1 VASYLSKL
9 PNVNT
14 IEGDAT
20 DLNSCKKLVKGCDA
34 ILALHGPVRPNPLQS
49 LFCLLP
55 ESDPKHSKSVNYVAI
70 QNLIDAAKGEEKCK
84 RIVRIT
90 GKGEQPTQ
98 FFTVL
103 INMLG
108 NMAKAWNYEGEQ
120 LLRESGVDYTIV
132 RPGVMSGTD
141 TKPEDKMLA
150 LADNGGDLPVT
161 AVSFSQIAGLCIDCL
176 DYPNTSKSTLTAMNV
191 DAGRGESIYAPLLAK
206 VKPDSRKF
214 LKTLLAEH
222 KKGARTGAAI
232 LAAFAAVFLTGAMAF
247 TKAVWS
253 LMFKLIPKQ

>member
-1 VASYLSKL
+1 M
-9 PNVNT
+9 

-34 ILALHGPVRPNPLQS
+34 VLALHGPVKPPPLQS

-70 QNLIDAAKGEEKCK
+70 QNLIDAAKEEPKCK

-90 GKGEQPTQ
+90 GKGESPTQ

-120 LLRESGVDYTIV
+120 LLRDSGVDYTII
-132 RPGVMSGTD
+132 RPGVMSKTTD
-141 TKPEDKMLA
+141 TKPEDKVLA

-176 DYPNTSKSTLTAMNV
+176 DYPNASKSTLTAMNV
-191 DAGRGESIYAPLLAK
+191 VEPGSGESSYAPLLAK

-214 LKTLLAEH
+214 PKSLLVEH

-232 LAAFAAVFLTGAMAF
+232 LAAVVSVFLTGAVALS
-247 TKAVWS
+247 KAVWG
-253 LMFKLIPKQ
+253 LMFKLISKQ

>member
-1 VASYLSKL
+1 M
-9 PNVNT
+9 

-34 ILALHGPVRPNPLQS
+34 ILALHGPLKPPPLQS

-70 QNLIDAAKGEEKCK
+70 QNLIDSAKEEPKCK

-120 LLRESGVDYTIV
+120 LLRDSEIDYTII
-132 RPGVMSGTD
+132 RPGVMNGKT
-141 TKPEDKMLA
+141 TKPEDKVLA

-176 DYPNTSKSTLTAMNV
+176 DYPNASKSTLTAMNV
-191 DAGRGESIYAPLLAK
+191 DVGNGESSYAPLLAK
-206 VKPDSRKF
+206 VKSDSRSF
-214 LKTLLAEH
+214 PKTLLAEH
-222 KKGARTGAAI
+222 KKGARTGAAV
-232 LAAFAAVFLTGAMAF
+232 LAAFTAVFLTGAMAF
-247 TKAVWS
+247 TKAVWG
-253 LMFKLIPKQ
+253 LMFKLISKQ

>member
-1 VASYLSKL
+1 M
-9 PNVNT
+9 

-120 LLRESGVDYTIV
+120 LLRDSGVDYTII
-132 RPGVMSGTD
+132 RPGVMSAKAD
-141 TKPEDKMLA
+141 TKSEDKVLA

-161 AVSFSQIAGLCIDCL
+161 PVSFSQIAGLCIDCL
-176 DYPNTSKSTLTAMNV
+176 DYPNSSKSTLTAMNV
-191 DAGRGESIYAPLLAK
+191 DGKGESSYAPLLAK

-214 LKTLLAEH
+214 PKTLLAEH

-232 LAAFAAVFLTGAMAF
+232 LAAVVSVFLTGAAAF
-247 TKAVWS
+247 TKAVWGI
-253 LMFKLIPKQ
+253 LFKLISKQ

>member
-1 VASYLSKL
+1 M
-9 PNVNT
+9 

-34 ILALHGPVRPNPLQS
+34 ILALHGPVRPPPIQS

-55 ESDPKHSKSVNYVAI
+55 ESDPKHSRSVNYVAI
-70 QNLIDAAKGEEKCK
+70 QNLIDAAQGEEKCK

-90 GKGEQPTQ
+90 GKGESPTQ

-120 LLRESGVDYTIV
+120 LLRDSGVDYTII
-132 RPGVMSGTD
+132 RPGVMSATTD
-141 TKPEDKMLA
+141 TKQEDKVLS

-176 DYPNTSKSTLTAMNV
+176 DYPNASKSTLTAMNV
-191 DAGRGESIYAPLLAK
+191 DVGKGESSYAPLLAK
-206 VKPDSRKF
+206 VKKDSRMF
-214 LKTLLAEH
+214 PKTLLAEH

-232 LAAFAAVFLTGAMAF
+232 FAGFTAVFLTGAMAF
-247 TKAVWS
+247 AKAAWGF
-253 LMFKLIPKQ
+253 MFKLISKQ

>member
-1 VASYLSKL
+1 M
-9 PNVNT
+9 

-20 DLNSCKKLVKGCDA
+20 DLNSCKRLAKGCDA
-34 ILALHGPVRPNPLQS
+34 IMALHGPVRPPPLQS

-55 ESDPKHSKSVNYVAI
+55 ESDPKHSRSVNYVAI
-70 QNLIDAAKGEEKCK
+70 QNLIDAAKEETKCK

-90 GKGEQPTQ
+90 GKGESPTQ

-120 LLRESGVDYTIV
+120 LLRESGVDYTII
-132 RPGVMSGTD
+132 RPGVMSAKAD
-141 TKPEDKMLA
+141 TKPENKVLA
-150 LADNGGDLPVT
+150 LAENGGDLPVT

-176 DYPNTSKSTLTAMNV
+176 DYPNTSKCTLTAMNV
-191 DAGRGESIYAPLLAK
+191 DTGEGESSYAPLLAK
-206 VKPDSRKF
+206 VKPDTRKF
-214 LKTLLAEH
+214 PETLLAEH

-232 LAAFAAVFLTGAMAF
+232 LAGFTAVFLTGAMALS
-247 TKAVWS
+247 KAVWG
-253 LMFKLIPKQ
+253 LMFKLISKQ